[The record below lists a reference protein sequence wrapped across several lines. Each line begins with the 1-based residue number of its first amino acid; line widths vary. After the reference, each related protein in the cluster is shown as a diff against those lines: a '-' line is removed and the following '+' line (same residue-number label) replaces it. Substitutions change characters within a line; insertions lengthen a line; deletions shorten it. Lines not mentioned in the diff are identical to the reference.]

1 MYMESKFVH
10 KVSRGS
16 RFNKIY
22 IPREMSGIFEAG
34 TLVEVRLIKPKDS
47 LFYSRVIKLGEFK
60 EKIVKET
67 LLFLSKQK
75 EIKQASVIGSFLT
88 KQIDY
93 NDIDVL
99 IVSEKINDKELYT
112 RLAYKFGMRFHV
124 LVIPEKRFIELS
136 EICPLTRSMLYYSV
150 SNKKIVMPKKRID
163 KKHVNFLLM
172 MPQDLL
178 EIEAESRT
186 FYDSLRRVFLIER
199 FLENKS
205 EDSLVVEVE
214 LKREIPNLFE
224 IIKDNKPISK
234 KDIEKLRAILKA
246 KLANIKNLID

>member
-1 MYMESKFVH
+1 
-10 KVSRGS
+10 
-16 RFNKIY
+16 
-22 IPREMSGIFEAG
+22 
-34 TLVEVRLIKPKDS
+34 
-47 LFYSRVIKLGEFK
+47 
-60 EKIVKET
+60 
-67 LLFLSKQK
+67 
-75 EIKQASVIGSFLT
+75 
-88 KQIDY
+88 
-93 NDIDVL
+93 
-99 IVSEKINDKELYT
+99 
-112 RLAYKFGMRFHV
+112 
-124 LVIPEKRFIELS
+124 
-136 EICPLTRSMLYYSV
+136 
-150 SNKKIVMPKKRID
+150 MPKKRID

-246 KLANIKNLID
+246 KLANIKNLMD